1 MSRSGPLTAVWMAV
15 LMAGC
20 ATRVS
25 VTPTHRENMTAQAK
39 VLAIAARN
47 LEDSVHRH
55 RAERTEE
62 EAARAVADFHA
73 AAENFAG
80 TTARWLSDE
89 RVNSDYERLIDAWVK
104 VKETFPNLKSDNLT
118 QDAYERVQHEWEKLA
133 RTSGFAGRKYQ
144 QKIEQGK

>member
-1 MSRSGPLTAVWMAV
+1 MRKLIELSVV
-15 LMAGC
+15 LALMVTAGC

-25 VTPTHRENMTAQAK
+25 VAPTHRENMAAQAK
-39 VLAIAARN
+39 VLAITARN

-55 RAERTEE
+55 RAEAAEE

-73 AAENFAG
+73 GAENFAG
-80 TTARWLSDE
+80 TTARWLSDD

-104 VKETFPNLKSDNLT
+104 VKQTFPNLKSDNLT

-133 RTSGFAGRKYQ
+133 RTSGYAGRKYQ
-144 QKIEQGK
+144 QKVEQGK